1 MHREA
6 AGPAAATGSTTCD
19 PRPAVGPPT
28 DAARWIQSE
37 AELVDAL
44 GIEFSDEQLA
54 AITAPMEPG
63 VIIAGAGSG
72 KTTVMAAR
80 VVWLVGTGAV
90 RPEQVLGLTFTRKA
104 AAELSQRTRSALVRA
119 GVIDAD
125 GTDEAGEQLIMTY
138 DAFAARLVAEHGLR
152 LGIEPESR
160 MITGAARFR
169 LAARVTDAAAGPF
182 EQLSRLRPET
192 VTERVLKL
200 DGDLQQHLVS
210 SSALDDHAHHWR
222 RSFQAA
228 PPNNRGSTYAD
239 IKKAVAA
246 IDERLE
252 LASLVDDYQ
261 ALKHRLDCHEFADQ
275 MAIAARLATEEPQV
289 SDILRDT
296 FRVVL
301 LDEYQDTSAA
311 QAIMLQGL
319 FSGIGDGTG
328 RGHPVTAVGDPFQA
342 IYGWRGAAA
351 SNILQFAQDFPTADG
366 RPARRYQLTINRR
379 SGQTILDLAN
389 RLSEPLRSATDSR
402 LTGRSAT
409 NEAGQQPGLLQ
420 AAPGAGSA
428 EVWAAT
434 FADWPTEAAW
444 IADQIIAMRAAGRV
458 PAWSQIA
465 VLTRRNADIGTI
477 YAELTG
483 RDVPAEIVGLGGL
496 LSLPEVADVVSTLRV
511 TDDVTA
517 NPDLIRLL
525 TGPRWNIGSAD
536 LARLGARAAALAA
549 DRSGQHAGDSR
560 PDEAGENAGAAQNG
574 QAVGPSGQDP
584 GVLDALEQ
592 AVADTDPTEVVSLLD
607 AVEDPGDGFGT
618 DTLSRFAGFAREL
631 TQLRN
636 HSDEPVLDL
645 CHRIV
650 SVIGLDVELLA
661 TDQQSGRAQRGDQL
675 GAFLD
680 AVGDYADAD
689 GQPSLPGLLAYLR
702 AESDHGNGLDQ
713 AVPTGQESVKL
724 LTVHKAKGL
733 EWDAVFLPALV
744 QGTFPSDRVTDNWVT
759 TAAALPADLRG
770 DADAIPQLAEAT
782 HQAIADYHDALKAD
796 HQLAEDRL
804 AYVAATRARRIL
816 IGSGHTW
823 RPQTAKPRIPSRYLE
838 LIIAE
843 ATSQQRMLAE
853 APPPEDT
860 NPLDRQAPAIPW
872 PRPLDPQSWDR
883 RQQAADL
890 VTAAREQLTAAN
902 SAGNRGAGTLLPAD
916 PLSLD
921 EEDIVAA
928 WDADIDRLLAE
939 ASTAAQGSQP
949 VELPDAM
956 SATQLLQLHQ
966 DPDAFVSELARPM
979 PAQPRRQARLGTQFH
994 RWIENQLSRRM
1005 ITQPQLVDPDELAD
1019 RADYEIAGEAQ
1030 FRALCDAFA
1039 SGRYSDAVPVAVEQP
1054 VSVLLGSAVIR
1065 GRIDAVFRIGADGE
1079 LSPAGES
1086 HPGAGQL
1093 RYQVVDWKTS
1103 ERQSIDPWQLAIY
1116 RLAWAELAEVPP
1128 AAVDAVF
1135 YAVSTDQIIRP
1146 THLPGRAELERV
1158 LDSKTFQTGSATGPP

>member
-1 MHREA
+1 MEHDVPSASA
-6 AGPAAATGSTTCD
+6 AVTGSAAAE
-19 PRPAVGPPT
+19 PASIAEPQAG
-28 DAARWIQSE
+28 DARWIRSE
-37 AELVDAL
+37 ADLTDAL

-200 DGDLQQHLVS
+200 DGELQQHLVS
-210 SSALDDHAHHWR
+210 SSALDGHARHWR
-222 RSFQAA
+222 RSFQSA
-228 PPNNRGSTYAD
+228 PPNNRGNTYAD
-239 IKKAVAA
+239 VKKAVAA

-252 LASLVDDYQ
+252 LASLVEDYQ

-311 QAIMLQGL
+311 QATMLQGL
-319 FSGIGDGTG
+319 FSGAGDGTG

-351 SNILQFAQDFPTADG
+351 SNILQFAEDFPAVDG
-366 RPARRYQLTINRR
+366 RPARRYELTINRR
-379 SGQTILDLAN
+379 SGRTILDLAN
-389 RLSEPLRSATDSR
+389 RLSEPLRATTDSR
-402 LTGRSAT
+402 LTGRTAT
-409 NEAGQQPGLLQ
+409 TADQPTGLLH
-420 AAPGAGSA
+420 AAPAAGPA

-434 FADWPTEAAW
+434 FTDWAGEAAW

-458 PAWSQIA
+458 PAWCQIA

-477 YAELTG
+477 YGELTG

-517 NPDLIRLL
+517 NPDLVRLL
-525 TGPRWNIGSAD
+525 TGPRWNIGPAD
-536 LARLGARAAALAA
+536 LARLGARAAELTA
-549 DRSGQHAGDSR
+549 DRSGEDADAGR
-560 PDEAGENAGAAQNG
+560 PDETGRSARPVQGG
-574 QAVGPSGQDP
+574 QAVDTAEHDP

-607 AVEDPGDGFGT
+607 AVEDPGDGFSPEA
-618 DTLSRFAGFAREL
+618 LSRFAAFAREL
-631 TQLRN
+631 GYLRS

-650 SVIGLDVELLA
+650 SVTGLDVELLA
-661 TDQQSGRAQRGDQL
+661 TDPESGRAQRSDQL

-680 AVGDYADAD
+680 AVGDYANAD
-689 GQPSLPGLLAYLR
+689 GQASLPGLLAYLR

-713 AVPTGQESVKL
+713 AVPTAQESVKL

-759 TAAALPADLRG
+759 TAGALPADLRG
-770 DADAIPQLAEAT
+770 DADAIPQLTEAS
-782 HQAIADYHDALKAD
+782 HQAIGHYHDALKAD
-796 HQLAEDRL
+796 HGLAEDRL

-816 IGSGHTW
+816 VGSGHTW
-823 RPQTAKPRIPSRYLE
+823 RPQTAKPRIPSHYLE
-838 LIIAE
+838 LITAE
-843 ATSQQRMLAE
+843 ATSQQRLLAQ
-853 APPPEDT
+853 APPPEET
-860 NPLDRQAPAIPW
+860 NPLDRQTPAITW
-872 PRPLDPQSWDR
+872 PRPLDPQAWDR
-883 RQQAADL
+883 RHQAAAR

-902 SAGNRGAGTLLPAD
+902 SAGNRGPDADPPAD
-916 PLSLD
+916 PLLLD

-939 ASTAAQGSQP
+939 ASTAAQGGRP

-956 SATQLLQLHQ
+956 SATQLLRLHT
-966 DPDAFVSELARPM
+966 DPDAFASELARPM

-994 RWIENQLSRRM
+994 RWIEHQLSRRM
-1005 ITQPQLVDPDELAD
+1005 ISQPQLVDPDEFAD
-1019 RADYEIAGEAQ
+1019 RADYEIAGEAE

-1039 SGRYSDAVPVAVEQP
+1039 AGCYSQAVPVALEQP

-1065 GRIDAVFRIGADGE
+1065 GRIDAVFRIDAAGD
-1079 LSPAGES
+1079 LIPPGES
-1086 HPGAGQL
+1086 HPTSGESG
-1093 RYQVVDWKTS
+1093 YQVVDWKTS
-1103 ERQSIDPWQLAIY
+1103 ERQSMDPWQLAIY
-1116 RLAWAELAEVPP
+1116 RLAWADLAGVPP
-1128 AAVDAVF
+1128 EAVDAVF
-1135 YAVSTDQIIRP
+1135 YVVGTNQVIRP
-1146 THLPGRAELERV
+1146 SQLPGRAELERV
-1158 LDSKTFQTGSATGPP
+1158 LDSKTSQTDSATGM